1 MSAMVFFPS
10 LRTPGFFN
18 PPKVHRDPRDKE
30 ISISFN
36 VFYGSIDGSFTPS
49 RSDRNS
55 NGSQSA
61 SITSPALS
69 TFSEFGPQSYQ
80 ETLHYASFKA
90 NVRSDF
96 FSLSSNIEDKPDG
109 TLKPSRGAAQRAVR
123 EQKSRRSAS
132 QAKEIAF
139 LSAQFNDEILRLW
152 KQTTD
157 HGQCAAPFCT
167 NAAKGVIHQPLCCSS
182 TGYYGLTDGEDAR
195 RLMLAVARQAPEL
208 DTEAKLRGAIGAS
221 GQDAF
226 VNGLALPVCSANG
239 RCMKYIRLCLAS
251 FIKSQKTISSSSVQQ
266 HDAKNGTCNYQP
278 TPNTGTFTQGD
289 HAQIAHIISSRRD
302 KSHLS
307 SNHVTRSASV
317 DSIHV
322 RVSVYVGRPSIDPR
336 EQPREN
342 QLSNLVFTAPWPLSL
357 FPINMTSMEALR
369 LYEQICAFHEHRI
382 LEEGDFRCAICPS
395 MIRATT
401 LLHRPISLRRDNS
414 YGAFTAQ
421 LRQTIFNLH
430 RYLRGR
436 WDYPSIT
443 ASLGN
448 DGLPHIND
456 FVVPLCKRNTLCEEV
471 ARIAVALFM
480 DRQVPGGLADQ
491 VLLPALSCD
500 TNLSQGVNLDV
511 DEDPP
516 KCIVKRLGECRLYN
530 DKETQECNGAEPEAT
545 LLTVDDLRKCVEDSH
560 NWDDVQRWITD
571 KLGIDIVIAGENDTN
586 TQPQMIT
593 TNEVRPTSKRLNT
606 NAGSTTPDSTKRSLS
621 GGVKSTSVAPVKQSQ
636 YIDSRTY
643 TYTLE
648 TNAIEFPPDGRPTWG
663 GFPLSETSLN
673 LLKAGAHQVKSIL
686 PVISLDMARIMEES
700 LLDENGIRE
709 TPNKPKGNTLA
720 RRSMYVHERYLKKGM
735 DGEKYARRTIPEDT
749 DGDNDNAHS

>member
-1 MSAMVFFPS
+1 MVFFPS

-69 TFSEFGPQSYQ
+69 TFSEIGPQSYH

-109 TLKPSRGAAQRAVR
+109 TLRPSRGAAQRAVR

-167 NAAKGVIHQPLCCSS
+167 NTAKGLIHQPLCCSS

-251 FIKSQKTISSSSVQQ
+251 FIKTQRTTSSSSVQRY
-266 HDAKNGTCNYQP
+266 DAKNGTCDYQP

-289 HAQIAHIISSRRD
+289 HAQIAHIISSRRN

-322 RVSVYVGRPSIDPR
+322 RVSV
-336 EQPREN
+336 
-342 QLSNLVFTAPWPLSL
+342 
-357 FPINMTSMEALR
+357 
-369 LYEQICAFHEHRI
+369 
-382 LEEGDFRCAICPS
+382 
-395 MIRATT
+395 
-401 LLHRPISLRRDNS
+401 

-500 TNLSQGVNLDV
+500 THLSQGVNLDV

-516 KCIVKRLGECRLYN
+516 KCIVKRLGECRLYD
-530 DKETQECNGAEPEAT
+530 DKETQECNGAESGAT

-606 NAGSTTPDSTKRSLS
+606 NAGNTMSDGTKRSLS
-621 GGVKSTSVAPVKQSQ
+621 SGVKSTSVAPVKQSQ